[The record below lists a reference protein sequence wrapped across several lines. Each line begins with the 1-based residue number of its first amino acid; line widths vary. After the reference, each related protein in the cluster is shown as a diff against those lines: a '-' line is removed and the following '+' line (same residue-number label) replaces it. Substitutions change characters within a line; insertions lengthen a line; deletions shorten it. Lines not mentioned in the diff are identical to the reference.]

1 MRNNKFVRC
10 YLRASSKEQ
19 DAQRAKQGLIE
30 FAAEHGHKIAS
41 FYVENES
48 GATLHRPKLMEL
60 IADADTGDIILV
72 EQIDRLARL
81 QQDDW
86 ETLKRLLTEKK
97 LLIVSPE
104 LPTSWG
110 AMKTEGG
117 TDSFTSSILQAVNAM
132 LLDMLAAVARKDYED
147 RRRRQ
152 LQGIEKAKAAGNKYK
167 GKQPDLV
174 RRASVAALLN
184 SGASWSDIEQLLSC
198 SRSFIA
204 SVRKD
209 MKNSVTED
217 VDF

>member
-1 MRNNKFVRC
+1 MEDTMKDTKFVRC

-19 DAQRAKQGLIE
+19 DAQRAKQTLIE
-30 FAAEHGHKIAS
+30 FASEHGHKIAS

-48 GATLHRPKLMEL
+48 GATLQRPKLMEL
-60 IADADTGDIILV
+60 ISDASEGDIILI

-86 ETLKRLLTEKK
+86 ETLKRLLVEKK
-97 LLIVSPE
+97 LMIVSPE

-110 AMKTEGG
+110 AMGAQG
-117 TDSFTSSILQAVNAM
+117 NTDSFTASIIQAVNSM

-152 LQGIEKAKAAGNKYK
+152 LQGIEKAQTAGKYK
-167 GKQPDLV
+167 GKKPNAV
-174 RRASVAALLN
+174 RRASVAALLSN
-184 SGASWSDIEQLLSC
+184 GTSWSDIEKLLGC

-204 SVRKD
+204 SVRKE
-209 MKNSVTED
+209 MKAG
-217 VDF
+217 